1 MNLGF
6 VPDAD
11 ANRAHHMLLYTCNQ
25 PNEQPGKVTKL
36 EKSSFYNILFLP
48 YIRGNS
54 QPFFV
59 IIVFCIF

>member
-25 PNEQPGKVTKL
+25 PNEQPGKVNL
-36 EKSSFYNILFLP
+36 ETLRAFFLFLP
-48 YIRGNS
+48 YTRGNS